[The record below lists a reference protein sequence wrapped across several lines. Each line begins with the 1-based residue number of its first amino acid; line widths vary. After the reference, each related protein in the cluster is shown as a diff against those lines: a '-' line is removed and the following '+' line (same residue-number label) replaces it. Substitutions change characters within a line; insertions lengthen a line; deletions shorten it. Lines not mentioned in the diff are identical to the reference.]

1 MAIKY
6 IPYFPEPIE
15 GQAIL
20 NNFART
26 LKYKGNIEIKDKLKR
41 GMPLYEVETTE
52 VIGNNSENMI
62 IRGDCLST
70 CAYLKDNDIKVDLVY
85 IDPPFASGADYAKKV
100 YIRKNP
106 QVAEAISKAEEELDL
121 DELKEF
127 EEKMYGDV
135 WNKEDYLNWMYENLM
150 AIKSVMSINATI
162 YVHLDYRIVHYVK
175 VMMDEIFGENCYQSE
190 IIWKKDAVGKGA
202 KKQAQYWSRTFDT
215 IISYGNNP
223 IFNTQYADLTEKQ
236 LNEFRYTDPDG
247 RKFKRTTLGC
257 YTEESI
263 KKMEEDGY
271 IYVSST
277 GQKYKKYY
285 LDEYTLMMDSLWTDI
300 PGFGVATSSKELV
313 NYATQKPEKL
323 LERIIKASSNENM
336 VVADFF
342 GGSGVTAAVANKLN
356 RKFIHCDVG
365 INSIQTARD
374 RLVADK
380 AEFTVREIKDG
391 VSLYRNPV
399 QTMDKMKSII
409 QGLRNEDSLD
419 EYWEGAIQDS
429 KDGMIPVYTPNLMDS
444 TTKLLDK
451 PMMNEIIH
459 KAIPDLP
466 AGVKKVIVYYIDI
479 TDIDEI
485 QKFIDEDDSTNIEIE
500 LRDLKELLDDVVVED
515 VVDYKLE
522 EIQETLFKEYKI
534 TINNFTSDRVIQK
547 IEEYN
552 EKKYAQS
559 LKGTNKKYTPIT
571 ISEEGLETI
580 EYVSLDCTNKD
591 GIWHSDSEIKIDGKS
606 SYVIINGEKKKEFWD
621 GTIKSEKKPLRLKVR
636 NICGDETI
644 ILIKEGE

>member
-6 IPYFPEPIE
+6 VPYFPEPIE

-26 LKYKGNIEIKDKLKR
+26 LKYKGNLDIKDKLKR

-52 VIGNNSENMI
+52 VVGNNSENMI
-62 IRGDCLST
+62 IRGECLSA

-106 QVAEAISKAEEELDL
+106 QVADAISKAEQELDIE
-121 DELKEF
+121 ELKEF
-127 EEKMYGDV
+127 EEKIYGDV

-150 AIKSVMSINATI
+150 AIKSIMSETASI
-162 YVHLDYRIVHYVK
+162 YVHLDWHIGHYVK
-175 VMMDEIFGENCYQSE
+175 ILMDEIFGEDTFQRE
-190 IIWKKDAVGKGA
+190 IIWDIQVLSGFKTLAPNWVRGHD
-202 KKQAQYWSRTFDT
+202 S
-215 IISYGNNP
+215 
-223 IFNTQYADLTEKQ
+223 IFYYSMSENRVFNKLMQPQTKE
-236 LNEFRYTDPDG
+236 
-247 RKFKRTTLGC
+247 
-257 YTEESI
+257 
-263 KKMEEDGY
+263 
-271 IYVSST
+271 
-277 GQKYKKYY
+277 Y
-285 LDEYTLMMDSLWTDI
+285 LDSFNKVDENGRHYMVAHGSKRYRDEAEAKGKPFGDVWGDI
-300 PGFGVATSSKELV
+300 MSFQQQPTSEDRV
-313 NYATQKPEKL
+313 DYATQKPVQL

-342 GGSGVTAAVANKLN
+342 GGSGSTALAAFRSN

-365 INSIQTARD
+365 INSIQVTRD
-374 RLVADK
+374 TLFKNK
-380 AEFTVREIKDG
+380 AEFTVKEIKDG

-399 QTMDKMKSII
+399 QTMEKMKSII

-466 AGVKKVIVYYIDI
+466 AGIKKVIVYYIDI

-522 EIQETLFKEYKI
+522 EIQEKIFKEYQV
-534 TINNFTSDRVIQK
+534 TINKFVSDRVIK
-547 IEEYN
+547 RIEEYN
-552 EKKYAQS
+552 LKKQAQTLKGNDKKY
-559 LKGTNKKYTPIT
+559 NPIT
-571 ISEEGLETI
+571 ISENGLDTI
-580 EYVSLDCTNKD
+580 EYISLDCTNAD
-591 GIWHSDSEIKIDGKS
+591 GVWHSDSEIKIDGKT
-606 SYVIINGEKKKEFWD
+606 SYVIINGEKKKEYWN
-621 GTIKSEKKPLRLKVR
+621 GKIKSDKKPLRIKIR
-636 NICGDETI
+636 NICGDESI
-644 ILIKEGE
+644 IPLI

>member
-26 LKYKGNIEIKDKLKR
+26 LKYKGNLDVKDKLKR

-52 VIGNNSENMI
+52 VIGDNPENMI
-62 IRGDCLST
+62 IRGECLSA

-100 YIRKNP
+100 YIRKKP
-106 QVAEAISKAEEELDL
+106 QVVEAISKAEKELDL
-121 DELKEF
+121 EDLKAF

-150 AIKSVMSINATI
+150 AIKSIMSDKASI
-162 YVHLDYRIVHYVK
+162 YVHIDWHIGHYVK
-175 VMMDEIFGENCYQSE
+175 ILMDEIFGEDKFINE
-190 IIWKKDAVGKGA
+190 IIWHYGTYVGQTSKNFPR
-202 KKQAQYWSRTFDT
+202 KHDT
-215 IISYGNNP
+215 ILAYAKGEETT
-223 IFNTQYADLTEKQ
+223 FNML
-236 LNEFRYTDPDG
+236 RDG
-247 RKFKRTTLGC
+247 MLENDANYKRW
-257 YTEESI
+257 
-263 KKMEEDGY
+263 
-271 IYVSST
+271 
-277 GQKYKKYY
+277 KKYFNSKNQVTGANY
-285 LDEYTLMMDSLWTDI
+285 PKDDSKFSGYVTRFINDNKREPETEDDI
-300 PGFGVATSSKELV
+300 ILSIDGKLVDSVWEIQSVNPMSKERTD
-313 NYATQKPEKL
+313 NEYATQKPEEL
-323 LERIIKASSNENM
+323 LERIITASSNENM
-336 VVADFF
+336 LVADFF

-356 RKFIHCDVG
+356 RKFIHCDIG
-365 INSIQTARD
+365 INSIQTTRD
-374 RLVADK
+374 RLYADK
-380 AEFTVREIKDG
+380 TNFSVKEIKDG

-399 QTMDKMKSII
+399 QTMNKMKAII

-429 KDGMIPVYTPNLMDS
+429 KDGMVPVYTPNLMDS

-522 EIQETLFKEYKI
+522 EIQETLFKEQQV
-534 TINNFTSDRVIQK
+534 TINKFVSDRVIK
-547 IEEYN
+547 RIEEYN
-552 EKKYAQS
+552 LKKQAQT
-559 LKGTNKKYTPIT
+559 LKGNDKKYTPIT
-571 ISEEGLETI
+571 ISENGLDTI
-580 EYVSLDCTNKD
+580 EYISLDCTNAD
-591 GIWHSDSEIKIDGKS
+591 GVWHSDSEVKIDGKT
-606 SYVIINGEKKKEFWD
+606 SYVIINGEKKKEYWN
-621 GTIKSEKKPLRLKVR
+621 GKIKSDKKPLRIKIR
-636 NICGDETI
+636 NICGDESI
-644 ILIKEGE
+644 IKI

>member
-6 IPYFPEPIE
+6 VPYFPEPIE

-26 LKYKGNIEIKDKLKR
+26 LKYKGNLDIKDKLKR

-52 VIGNNSENMI
+52 VVGNNSENMI
-62 IRGDCLST
+62 IRGECLSA

-106 QVAEAISKAEEELDL
+106 QVADAISKAEQELDIE
-121 DELKEF
+121 ELKEF

-150 AIKSVMSINATI
+150 AIKSIMSETASI
-162 YVHLDYRIVHYVK
+162 YVHLDWHIGHYVK
-175 VMMDEIFGENCYQSE
+175 ILMDEIFGEDNFQRE
-190 IIWKKDAVGKGA
+190 IIWDIQVLSGFKTLAPNWVRGHD
-202 KKQAQYWSRTFDT
+202 S
-215 IISYGNNP
+215 
-223 IFNTQYADLTEKQ
+223 IFYYSMSENRVFNKLMQPQTKE
-236 LNEFRYTDPDG
+236 
-247 RKFKRTTLGC
+247 
-257 YTEESI
+257 
-263 KKMEEDGY
+263 
-271 IYVSST
+271 
-277 GQKYKKYY
+277 Y
-285 LDEYTLMMDSLWTDI
+285 LDSFNKVDENGRHYMVAHGSKRYRDEAEAKGKPFGDVWGDI
-300 PGFGVATSSKELV
+300 MSFQQQPTSEDRV
-313 NYATQKPEKL
+313 DYATQKPVQL

-342 GGSGVTAAVANKLN
+342 GGSGSTALAAFRSN

-365 INSIQTARD
+365 INSIQVTRD
-374 RLVADK
+374 TLFKNK
-380 AEFTVREIKDG
+380 AEFTVKEIKDG

-399 QTMDKMKSII
+399 QTMEKMKSII

-444 TTKLLDK
+444 TTKLPDK

-466 AGVKKVIVYYIDI
+466 AGIKKVIVYYIDI

-522 EIQETLFKEYKI
+522 EIQEKIFKVYQV
-534 TINNFTSDRVIQK
+534 TINKFVSDRVIK
-547 IEEYN
+547 RIEEYN
-552 EKKYAQS
+552 LKKQAQTLKGNDKKY
-559 LKGTNKKYTPIT
+559 NPIT
-571 ISEEGLETI
+571 ISENGLDTI
-580 EYVSLDCTNKD
+580 EYISLDCTNAD
-591 GIWHSDSEIKIDGKS
+591 GVWHSDSEIKIDGKT
-606 SYVIINGEKKKEFWD
+606 SYVIINGEKKKEYWN
-621 GTIKSEKKPLRLKVR
+621 GKIKSDKKPLRIKIR
-636 NICGDETI
+636 NICGDESI
-644 ILIKEGE
+644 IPLI